1 LLKDY
6 RQLSNESKEIG
17 MKIVKRATWVFS
29 SAVVLMVG
37 LCASAQDSVD
47 LGDADNRIA
56 YSLGANIGQ
65 NLVAQELIEGID
77 VQTFVVGM
85 LDAFA
90 DDLKLPSAEMTAAI
104 QTYMERQANAAQ
116 AELSDNLAASEE
128 FLAQNSLNDGI
139 VTLESGLQYLV
150 LESAPGDGVSPTSS
164 DSVLAHYHGTLV
176 DGSVFDSSVNRGEPA
191 TFGVSQVIAGW
202 TEALQL
208 MKVGDKWRLFIPPN
222 MAYGEASPTPAIPP
236 NAALIFEVE
245 LLEIR

>member
-1 LLKDY
+1 
-6 RQLSNESKEIG
+6 

-37 LCASAQDSVD
+37 LYASAQDSVD
-47 LGDADNRIA
+47 LEDADNRIA

-65 NLVAQELIEGID
+65 NLMAQELIEGID
-77 VQTFVVGM
+77 VQTFVAGM

-90 DDLKLPSAEMTAAI
+90 DDLKLPPAEMMAAI
-104 QTYMERQANAAQ
+104 QTHMEQQANAAQ
-116 AELSDNLAASEE
+116 AELSDNLTVSEE

-150 LESAPGDGVSPTSS
+150 LESAPGAGVSPTSS

-191 TFGVSQVIAGW
+191 TFGISQVIEGW